1 MGRHMARWL
10 CVVVT
15 IVPIAACTPEQ
26 PVIPSY
32 APVPVRSVIAD
43 APPYLCYWIPKAA
56 VPVLTGYTG
65 AYEATP
71 AKRDPDGY
79 SCSASNDVE
88 SILVTRYDRSTGRDS
103 IETWMRN
110 GEEEGRARFPKDL
123 GVGHLDNYKIAGR
136 PFRSIG
142 AWFRCGEKNSLIT
155 ILLRKNPARD
165 QDHDLVQLMR
175 IAQRRFAEMFS
186 CEPSGPPPSE
196 KSR

>member
-1 MGRHMARWL
+1 VHTG
-10 CVVVT
+10 
-15 IVPIAACTPEQ
+15 AALGPELR
-26 PVIPSY
+26 
-32 APVPVRSVIAD
+32 PVPVRSVIAD
-43 APPYLCYWIPKAA
+43 GPPYLCYWIPKAA

-71 AKRDPDGY
+71 EKRDPDGY

-103 IETWMRN
+103 I
-110 GEEEGRARFPKDL
+110 DL

-165 QDHDLVQLMR
+165 QDHDLVKLMR

-186 CEPSGPPPSE
+186 CKPSGPPPSE
-196 KSR
+196 ESR